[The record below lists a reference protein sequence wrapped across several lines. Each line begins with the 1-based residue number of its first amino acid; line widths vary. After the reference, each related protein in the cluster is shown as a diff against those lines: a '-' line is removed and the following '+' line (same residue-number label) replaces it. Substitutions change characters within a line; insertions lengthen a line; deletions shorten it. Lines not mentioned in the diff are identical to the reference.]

1 MILVLLVV
9 PPASAMAFRPSDVT
23 TPPEEGIPARAPETE
38 PAPGSEP
45 VPPPVEEGERGGDP
59 RAPAEG
65 PTPPA
70 DPAPAPRP
78 EPAQPDASPA
88 PTPPP
93 QPRVE
98 PPTPQADVGAPGGP
112 KTKSGTVGP
121 DLQPECAD
129 IECARQH
136 IAGDAVERFKP
147 ADPSAELRRTLTPAE
162 KSGEVLPIPERRI
175 AEPAHYAMPVTLTES
190 RFDVWPVESMAE
202 EVPSASI
209 AEPEGTDASVPPKT
223 RPVEPAHP
231 AAHTLP
237 RIVAASA
244 LGALLLAL
252 LYSRI
257 ARRDEALRSDRRAR
271 IIELLQAR
279 GPMALPDL
287 TREMGCD
294 RTTVTHHLR
303 LLSRLS
309 HVVIERVDGR
319 VVAALPGQSAAD
331 ALAPR
336 APEIIERLLR
346 EHGGQMTR
354 AELHAAAADL
364 PLRTRNH
371 ALAKLAHD
379 GRIMRILRA
388 GTELVLLT
396 SPQNGG
402 VTAA

>member
-9 PPASAMAFRPSDVT
+9 PPASAMAFRHSDLP
-23 TPPEEGIPARAPETE
+23 TPPEEGIPARAPEPD
-38 PAPGSEP
+38 PAPGPEP
-45 VPPPVEEGERGGDP
+45 VPPPTEEGERGGDP
-59 RAPAEG
+59 RAPAES
-65 PTPPA
+65 PTPPSE
-70 DPAPAPRP
+70 PAPAPPP
-78 EPAQPDASPA
+78 EPARPGAPPA
-88 PTPPP
+88 PTPP
-93 QPRVE
+93 QAQVGA
-98 PPTPQADVGAPGGP
+98 PTDVGAPQGTGP
-112 KTKSGTVGP
+112 RGETVGS
-121 DLQPECAD
+121 DLMCAD
-129 IECARQH
+129 IQCTRGS
-136 IAGDAVERFKP
+136 IAVDAYERFKP
-147 ADPSAELRRTLTPAE
+147 TDPSTFELRRQLTPTE
-162 KSGEVLPIPERRI
+162 KGGELLPIPERRI
-175 AEPAHYAMPVTLTES
+175 AEPGHYAMPVTLTES
-190 RFDVWPVESMAE
+190 RFDVWPIQTTVQET
-202 EVPSASI
+202 PSASI
-209 AEPEGTDASVPPKT
+209 AEPEGVDASPPPKT
-223 RPVEPAHP
+223 RPVEPTQP

-319 VVAALPGQSAAD
+319 VVAALPGQSAAE

-346 EHGGQMTR
+346 ENGGQMTR
-354 AELHAAAADL
+354 ADLHAAAADL

-371 ALAKLAHD
+371 ALAKLAND

-396 SPQNGG
+396 APQNGGG